1 MGVKIVIFF
10 LMSSVAINDDLLN
23 FCYFSATFHKY
34 ISDSAKIFQK
44 MKKEED
50 KKKILGNGGNLI
62 KDNFDLLNNENYMSY
77 LDNLSFLHEDD
88 DKRKNYKISVV
99 NSFIGNIF
107 SQNKKEKENQNES
120 ILLYKLKEKFNMSIL
135 PNKFEFVKLISTQT
149 IHFFFDIYEL
159 IYKLFKNMEESCNE
173 KIQKIVTENLISESE
188 VNTSKKKLSKEIIDL
203 KNKIEIQ
210 RQLLKKNEVEKE
222 KLIEKK
228 NNLESEIKK
237 LKTDLK
243 NLQNQLILSTNES
256 NDKIKYL
263 IKELK
268 DTKKQESLLGTELS
282 QSKEK
287 IIHLEAELR
296 TSKEKLSLLESEL
309 TESKEKLDETRKE
322 SKEKLSLLE
331 SDLAKSKEK
340 LSLLQEELN
349 KTRKESKE
357 ELEKTRKESKDI
369 FNDMKQEIE
378 KLKISN
384 NHLNEKIKNIEGGYN
399 HMKSLN
405 TQIIF
410 DGLKTNEENLE
421 HKPEAYMDAN
431 SLVRILNLM
440 SIDYESV
447 NNKLREKEKE
457 IEELKKEPKQK

>member
-1 MGVKIVIFF
+1 
-10 LMSSVAINDDLLN
+10 
-23 FCYFSATFHKY
+23 
-34 ISDSAKIFQK
+34 
-44 MKKEED
+44 
-50 KKKILGNGGNLI
+50 
-62 KDNFDLLNNENYMSY
+62 MSY

-210 RQLLKKNEVEKE
+210 RQLLNKNEVEKE

-256 NDKIKYL
+256 NDKIKSL

-296 TSKEKLSLLESEL
+296 T
-309 TESKEKLDETRKE
+309 

>member
-1 MGVKIVIFF
+1 MNSI
-10 LMSSVAINDDLLN
+10 AINDALLN
-23 FCYFSATFHKY
+23 FCYFSATFHNF

-44 MKKEED
+44 MKEEED
-50 KKKILGNGGNLI
+50 EKKNLEKGQNLI

-77 LDNLSFLHEDD
+77 LDNLSFLHDD
-88 DKRKNYKISVV
+88 DNNRKSYKISVV
-99 NSFIGNIF
+99 NSFIGNNF
-107 SQNKKEKENQNES
+107 SQKEKGNENES

-210 RQLLKKNEVEKE
+210 RQLLNKNEEEKG
-222 KLIEKK
+222 KLIEKNK
-228 NNLESEIKK
+228 NLESEIIK
-237 LKTDLK
+237 LKTELK
-243 NLQNQLILSTNES
+243 NLQNQLTLSKNES
-256 NDKIKYL
+256 SDKIKSL

-268 DTKKQESLLGTELS
+268 DTKKELSLLKKDLIKSEEKISLLGTELS
-282 QSKEK
+282 QSKER
-287 IIHLEAELR
+287 ITHLEEELK
-296 TSKEKLSLLESEL
+296 TSKEKLSLIENKFAESKKESEG
-309 TESKEKLDETRKE
+309 KF
-322 SKEKLSLLE
+322 
-331 SDLAKSKEK
+331 
-340 LSLLQEELN
+340 SLLQEELN
-349 KTRKESKE
+349 
-357 ELEKTRKESKDI
+357 KTRKESKDI

-378 KLKISN
+378 KLKIWN
-384 NHLNEKIKNIEGGYN
+384 NN
-399 HMKSLN
+399 HMKNLN

-410 DGLKTNEENLE
+410 DRFKAKEENFE
-421 HKPEAYMDAN
+421 YKPEAYMDAN

-440 SIDYESV
+440 NIDYESV

-457 IEELKKEPKQK
+457 IEELKKESKQK